1 MKIIIKRNET
11 KFLQLDLWRRIIF
24 KRKKYIYQEKDF
36 KIGNERTILENKWI
50 KKITKIRNSTK
61 KFKSTFYH
69 KFFKKKKK
77 KWNYNLSSTLS
88 KYRLLDSTY
97 IIPKIKKPFKKNYK
111 KAKTHRQEMKLGT
124 RVNIFIFINQN
135 FGDFFF

>member
-69 KFFKKKKK
+69 KFF
-77 KWNYNLSSTLS
+77 
-88 KYRLLDSTY
+88 
-97 IIPKIKKPFKKNYK
+97 
-111 KAKTHRQEMKLGT
+111 
-124 RVNIFIFINQN
+124 
-135 FGDFFF
+135 